1 MPEDIKVKEEK
12 KKEEEQKEKKKESW
26 FDRIPTLYYI
36 LAIGLLFFKYQ
47 SIVNKGGNIQELWV
61 WVLVILVI
69 LFLMGREGLKRV
81 SVILT
86 PKEARAALDKEIESM
101 RMEGRIPRWAK
112 VYVGPN
118 MVLFHHEGMPQ
129 HYQVGVELMSDA
141 GREYKRGI
149 VFAEGNTKE
158 YAVVQDSPG
167 KLTGREPIPVMTPK
181 IFKKLKQYEIG
192 MDQFIFG
199 SDKR

>member
-101 RMEGRIPRWAK
+101 RMEGRIPRLAK
-112 VYVGPN
+112 VYV
-118 MVLFHHEGMPQ
+118 
-129 HYQVGVELMSDA
+129 
-141 GREYKRGI
+141 
-149 VFAEGNTKE
+149 
-158 YAVVQDSPG
+158 
-167 KLTGREPIPVMTPK
+167 
-181 IFKKLKQYEIG
+181 
-192 MDQFIFG
+192 
-199 SDKR
+199 